1 MSRIAYWRSARVTLD
16 RPTSDRVSVRAL
28 GVDDSARY
36 GAFLDALDPEDLYLR
51 TMGRTARPDAA
62 RIEALLD
69 LDGRSRLALAA
80 LGADGTILGVVRA
93 AVLAEDASA
102 EFALI
107 VRSRL
112 KRQGLGAKLLRALLE
127 RLPELG
133 VRRVVGQT
141 FARNEALL
149 GLVRQHGF
157 AVTPGDDATMRRVE
171 RALEPATV

>member
-1 MSRIAYWRSARVTLD
+1 MNDPTFRRVRVQSLGAED
-16 RPTSDRVSVRAL
+16 RAQ
-28 GVDDSARY
+28 Y

-51 TMGRTARPDAA
+51 TMGRTARPDAG

-69 LDGRSRLALAA
+69 LDGRSRFALAA

-107 VRSRL
+107 VRSAL
-112 KRQGLGAKLLRALLE
+112 KRRGLGAKLLRALLE
-127 RLPELG
+127 RLRELG
-133 VRRVVGQT
+133 VRRVVGHT

-149 GLVRQHGF
+149 GLARQNGF

>member
-1 MSRIAYWRSARVTLD
+1 VNNALTLD
-16 RPTSDRVSVRAL
+16 RPTSERVSVRPL

-69 LDGRSRLALAA
+69 LDGRSQLALAA

-133 VRRVVGQT
+133 VRRVMGHT
-141 FARNEALL
+141 FARNDALL

>member
-1 MSRIAYWRSARVTLD
+1 MTLD
-16 RPTSDRVSVRAL
+16 RPTSDRVSVRPL

-36 GAFLDALDPEDLYLR
+36 GAFLDALDAEDLYLR

-93 AVLAEDASA
+93 VLADDASA

-133 VRRVVGQT
+133 VRRVAGQT

>member
-1 MSRIAYWRSARVTLD
+1 MTLD
-16 RPTSDRVSVRAL
+16 RPTFDRVSVRPL

-36 GAFLDALDPEDLYLR
+36 GAFLDALDAEDLYLR

-93 AVLAEDASA
+93 VLADDASA

-133 VRRVVGQT
+133 VRRVAGQT

>member
-1 MSRIAYWRSARVTLD
+1 VTLD
-16 RPTSDRVSVRAL
+16 RPTSDRVCVRPL
-28 GVDDSARY
+28 GVADSARY
-36 GAFLDALDPEDLYLR
+36 GAFLDALDSGDVYLR

-69 LDGRSRLALAA
+69 VDGRSQLALAA

-93 AVLAEDASA
+93 AVLPEEASA

-107 VRSRL
+107 VRSPF

-127 RLPELG
+127 RLPALG
-133 VRRVVGQT
+133 VRRVVGDT

-157 AVTPGDDATMRRVE
+157 TVSPGDDATMRRVE
-171 RALEPATV
+171 RALEPATA

>member
-1 MSRIAYWRSARVTLD
+1 MDRFTSSRVCV
-16 RPTSDRVSVRAL
+16 RPL
-28 GVDDSARY
+28 GVADTARY

-51 TMGRTARPDAA
+51 TMGRTARPDTA

-69 LDGRSRLALAA
+69 LDGHSRLALAA

-107 VRSRL
+107 VRSAL
-112 KRQGLGAKLLRALLE
+112 KRRGLGAKLLRALLG
-127 RLPELG
+127 RLRELG
-133 VRRVVGQT
+133 VRRVVGHT

-149 GLVRQHGF
+149 ALARQHGF

>member
-1 MSRIAYWRSARVTLD
+1 MTLD
-16 RPTSDRVSVRAL
+16 RPTSDRVCVRPL
-28 GVDDSARY
+28 GIADSARY

-62 RIEALLD
+62 RIAALLD
-69 LDGRSRLALAA
+69 VDGRSRLALAA

-93 AVLAEDASA
+93 AVLPEEASA

-107 VRSRL
+107 VRSPL

-127 RLPELG
+127 RLPALG
-133 VRRVVGQT
+133 VRRVVGDT

-157 AVTPGDDATMRRVE
+157 TVAPGDDATMRRVE
-171 RALEPATV
+171 RALEPETA